1 MFNKLIRIL
10 VAIAIVGGLLFAA
23 YTFLPLNLTGGVRQ
37 WMQETFD
44 SGKKPAADAA
54 RNTFVATYDP
64 QTKRTV
70 ASKVTYKDLMEK
82 NCNSV
87 SWYVKKKTATYAVVE
102 VNGYKV
108 ARIRNIEPKNLK
120 NVYTL
125 TVSTGDSSGTV
136 NYSVMNYCKNVLNS
150 ASTSDNLKNV
160 VKAIYLYSEE
170 ANKYFI

>member
-108 ARIRNIEPKNLK
+108 TIQVDDPVTPNNSKTWTEAHLK
-120 NVYTL
+120 LELTMTEENGVYKL
-125 TVSTGDSSGTV
+125 TSVAAWV
-136 NYSVMNYCKNVLNS
+136 NDDKQDDTYISMILDDLLSKVNP
-150 ASTSDNLKNV
+150 
-160 VKAIYLYSEE
+160 
-170 ANKYFI
+170 